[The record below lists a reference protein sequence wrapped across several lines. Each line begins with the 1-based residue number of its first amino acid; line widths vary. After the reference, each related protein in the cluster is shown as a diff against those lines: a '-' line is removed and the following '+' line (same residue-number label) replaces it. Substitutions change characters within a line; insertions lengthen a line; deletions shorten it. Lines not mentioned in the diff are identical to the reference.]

1 MHSTGQRFEESGKN
15 PRSISV
21 QDIKEATCLSYD
33 ERKLLRVIAD
43 RTVRIRAFYTSQEY
57 KSDYCTCWRSTES
70 KGPRLGTGYIYGIS
84 ESNGPCPCKK
94 CKRKKSKKCKY
105 WMLTVNTASYIV
117 CNMKEAEK
125 ATIDLFYDNKSSMD
139 GGQVRSLTP
148 IDFLKSESD
157 QERCSL
163 FCVTCDP
170 AIIERIRPLSSLQPS
185 SCEGDLLDSFRR
197 LLTQGRP
204 AFALV
209 VSHPHG
215 LPKKITMGSL
225 WWDPTSAHRLEFNA
239 LGCYGSEGAPVLLI
253 NSNFPSK
260 ISNANL
266 SLTCLMRTKVD
277 IGIRYRYWFSQIY
290 YSCI

>member
-1 MHSTGQRFEESGKN
+1 M
-15 PRSISV
+15 
-21 QDIKEATCLSYD
+21 SYD

-43 RTVRIRAFYTSQEY
+43 RTVRIRAFYTNQ
-57 KSDYCTCWRSTES
+57 KFDYCTCWRCTES
-70 KGPRLGTGYIYGIS
+70 RGPRLGTGYIYGIS

-94 CKRKKSKKCKY
+94 CKRKKNRRCKY
-105 WMLTVNTASYIV
+105 WTLTVNTASETV

-125 ATIDLFYDNKSSMD
+125 ATIDLFYDNESSMD

-148 IDFLKSESD
+148 VDFLKSESD

-163 FCVTCDP
+163 ICVTCDP

-185 SCEGDLLDSFRR
+185 TCEGDLLDSFRR

-204 AFALV
+204 DFALV

-215 LPKKITMGSL
+215 LPKRITMISL
-225 WWDPTSAHRLEFNA
+225 RGVPPRYDVVM
-239 LGCYGSEGAPVLLI
+239 LGAIQRYGSAGAPVLLI
-253 NSNFPSK
+253 NSDFPSK

-277 IGIRYRYWFSQIY
+277 HGLRPWLYREALEVMLKVNKLLTKCVDKDSGQTYPLN
-290 YSCI
+290 